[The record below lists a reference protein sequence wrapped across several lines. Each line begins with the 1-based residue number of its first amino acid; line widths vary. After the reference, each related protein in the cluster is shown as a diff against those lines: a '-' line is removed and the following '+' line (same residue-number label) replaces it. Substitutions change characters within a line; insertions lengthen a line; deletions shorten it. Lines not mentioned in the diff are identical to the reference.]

1 MRSLAVAAF
10 AMCLSGCS
18 LIDSSGIH
26 YDYQFDPHDFV
37 INLGDNGGSSV
48 PSVPCQPQPSDS
60 CQQVPQSQVP
70 AVMNASTT
78 LACDASSTCAA
89 KLELRKALPIDLRNA
104 MTPLPSEAVTLGIN
118 LVDLRKID
126 YWVVP
131 PGGGAKELNVATPP
145 IDLYVAPMAA
155 KDEHDPQATLLGT
168 VGTLPAGSTTCSDP
182 QDPQPPADP
191 NMKGFIVCEVPLSGA
206 GKDALGGFVKN
217 FRNAPF
223 QIIAHTVITVAGGTP
238 LPSGS
243 LDFFVQPTVAL
254 SIIK

>member
-1 MRSLAVAAF
+1 MKRLAF
-10 AMCLSGCS
+10 AALALVLPGCG

-37 INLGDNGGSSV
+37 LNLGDNGAQMV
-48 PSVPCQPQPSDS
+48 PSVQCSTQPSDS
-60 CQQVPQSQVP
+60 CAQVPP
-70 AVMNASTT
+70 PTVMNANTT
-78 LACDASSTCAA
+78 LACDSSSTCSAR
-89 KLELRKALPIDLRNA
+89 LELRKALPIDLRNA
-104 MTPLPSEAVTLGIN
+104 MTPLPSEAVSIGIN

-131 PGGGAKELNVATPP
+131 PGAGAMELNVATPP
-145 IDLYVAPMAA
+145 IDLYVAPMPA

-168 VGTLPAGSTTCSDP
+168 VGTLPAGSTACSDP
-182 QDPQPPADP
+182 ADPQPPADP
-191 NMKGFIVCEVPLSGA
+191 KSKGFIVCEVPLNGP